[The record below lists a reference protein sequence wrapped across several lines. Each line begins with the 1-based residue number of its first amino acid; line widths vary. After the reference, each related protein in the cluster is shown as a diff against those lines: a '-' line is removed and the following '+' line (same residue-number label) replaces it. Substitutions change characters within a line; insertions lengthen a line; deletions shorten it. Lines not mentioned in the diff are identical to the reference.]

1 MPCAR
6 NHLILIQDIDDLF
19 TIAGIF
25 SGHGDP
31 MDSYTEFYWKRIP
44 QNDPESLE
52 PTWTTPYMVHHMTP
66 NVKLFYMLRDPIERL
81 YCLDFHSLPHE

>member
-1 MPCAR
+1 
-6 NHLILIQDIDDLF
+6 
-19 TIAGIF
+19 
-25 SGHGDP
+25 

-81 YCLDFHSLPHE
+81 FVLFDLILYVPSTIFQLYRDESSWVEPVLS